1 MFPVRFTA
9 GLGQVH
15 PRLGNGVTIT
25 SSLQYPVCLCMYY
38 KYRYYAGQASWSQ
51 DVMQG
56 VTELLGTKAIYSRTC
71 YLKAL
76 CDQETTPMADIVR

>member
-1 MFPVRFTA
+1 
-9 GLGQVH
+9 
-15 PRLGNGVTIT
+15 
-25 SSLQYPVCLCMYY
+25 MYY